1 MALVPGNLWKADTY
15 VAASSALVLAAS
27 VLKTLT
33 ARTSAPSAMA
43 CRGGASAGSL
53 PGTCRPPLTGVNHTH
68 LRATRP
74 RLRRHPTHFIGAPVW
89 TFSELT
95 SEAGGLTRR
104 SRGPSDLGR
113 AGARAVWP
121 GSPPRVGVKGLQR
134 GIVIVFSRFAAFGC
148 GQRAAPGANARREQR
163 DLPGN

>member
-1 MALVPGNLWKADTY
+1 MSSRRCPHDNQCSVCHEDADSTTY
-15 VAASSALVLAAS
+15 CAIRYGL
-27 VLKTLT
+27 
-33 ARTSAPSAMA
+33 PWQ
-43 CRGGASAGSL
+43 GGPLGPF

-89 TFSELT
+89 TFSELA

-134 GIVIVFSRFAAFGC
+134 GIIIIFSRFAAFGC
-148 GQRAAPGANARREQR
+148 GQRAAPGAKARREQR
-163 DLPGN
+163 ELP